1 MLYTTSQ
8 IYAYSFLCLHK
19 KSCMRIF
26 GDRIITEKK
35 RSGFEVLY
43 VKRSFAVYNKTK
55 VLVTNRIITE
65 KKRSFAVYNKIK
77 VVVTNRII
85 TEKKRSGFE
94 VLYVKRSF
102 VVYNKTKVVV
112 TNRIITEKKQSGFE
126 VLYGKRSFAVYNKI
140 KHTK

>member
-1 MLYTTSQ
+1 
-8 IYAYSFLCLHK
+8 
-19 KSCMRIF
+19 MRIF

-65 KKRSFAVYNKIK
+65 KKRS
-77 VVVTNRII
+77 
-85 TEKKRSGFE
+85 GFE
-94 VLYVKRSF
+94 VLYV
-102 VVYNKTKVVV
+102 
-112 TNRIITEKKQSGFE
+112 
-126 VLYGKRSFAVYNKI
+126 KRSFAVYNKI